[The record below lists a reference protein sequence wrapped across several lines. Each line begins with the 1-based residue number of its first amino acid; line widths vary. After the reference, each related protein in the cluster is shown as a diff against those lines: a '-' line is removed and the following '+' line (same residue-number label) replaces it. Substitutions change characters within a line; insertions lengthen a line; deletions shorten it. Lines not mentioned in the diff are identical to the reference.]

1 MAEGIGAEAGRWKRP
16 ETAERIGAGAGRWE
30 RRFEWIFEAA
40 PYITLAGSSA
50 LTLLQVAQTWA
61 YRAGTIGIAAAAAVW
76 VLLTFTLR
84 SPAWRARPAAM
95 LAYMVGLLAFAA
107 VLQHRSFFFIL
118 FTIVGFVQPFWLLPT
133 VAAFGI
139 VALTS
144 LTVYTASGGFPEPT
158 VEAWALWIFLILLQ
172 TSLTGFFSFIGTKIS
187 REHQERQKLVAE
199 LEAALQENAGLHAQ
213 LLTQAREAGVLDE
226 RQRMAR
232 EIHDTLAQG
241 LAGIITQLEAAER
254 VREQPD
260 QLERHVELARTL
272 ARDSLTEARRSVQAL
287 QPVPL
292 EDAKLPD
299 AIAEMAERWSRTS
312 SVPLS
317 FETTGEPKPMLAEV
331 EATLFRVAQ
340 EALTNVG
347 KHAMASKVGLTLS
360 YMDTEVLLDVRDD
373 GVGFTPAPAGG
384 NGNAGGPGG
393 DGAGDGHGFGLNGM
407 AQRLRRIAGK
417 LEIESAP
424 GEGTAINASV
434 PAIPAEGSR

>member
-1 MAEGIGAEAGRWKRP
+1 
-16 ETAERIGAGAGRWE
+16 
-30 RRFEWIFEAA
+30 
-40 PYITLAGSSA
+40 
-50 LTLLQVAQTWA
+50 
-61 YRAGTIGIAAAAAVW
+61 
-76 VLLTFTLR
+76 
-84 SPAWRARPAAM
+84 
-95 LAYMVGLLAFAA
+95 LLAFAA
-107 VLQHRSFFFIL
+107 FLQHRSFFFVL

-133 VAAFGI
+133 VPAFGI

-144 LTVYTASGGFPEPT
+144 VTVYTASGGFPEPT
-158 VEAWALWIFLILLQ
+158 VNAWALWIFLIYLQ
-172 TSLTGFFSFIGTKIS
+172 TTLTGFVSFIGMKK

-254 VREQPD
+254 VREQPG
-260 QLERHVELARTL
+260 QLVRHLELARTL

-299 AIAEMAERWSRTS
+299 AVAEMAQRWSRTS

-317 FETTGEPKPMLAEV
+317 FETTGEPKPILAEV

-373 GVGFTPAPAGG
+373 GIGFTPAPADG
-384 NGNAGGPGG
+384 NGQAGGPLGE
-393 DGAGDGHGFGLNGM
+393 GAGDGHGFGLNGM
-407 AQRLRRIAGK
+407 AQRLGRVTGK